1 MTDAAVCDERLSQGR
16 RRPPE
21 APNGFFTR
29 SSASLLSPRLRNR
42 SDMHSFR
49 TDSRLFRDALERLGE
64 ASSAPADGQGPEAG
78 EAGAGIDFVS
88 DRREVAPPRVIGRL
102 VALNG
107 TQGVISCP
115 LDTSEEDWSVGH
127 LITIVHKTA
136 RLVGAVCDVETHDG
150 RWSATEVNTA
160 RVTVE
165 LNGEIVDDSSGAPY
179 FHRGV
184 SSFPSLG
191 AAAHRIRAD
200 DLRAIYAFRGRE
212 GVEIGRLSQNQ
223 AIPAEIDVGEL
234 IRRLGP

>member
-1 MTDAAVCDERLSQGR
+1 MTDAAVCDELLSQGR

-29 SSASLLSPRLRNR
+29 SPASLPSPRLHKR
-42 SDMHSFR
+42 SDMHSFH

-127 LITIVHKTA
+127 LITIVHKAA

-184 SSFPSLG
+184 SSFPPWARLRTASAPTIFGPSTRFGG
-191 AAAHRIRAD
+191 A
-200 DLRAIYAFRGRE
+200 RGSKSA
-212 GVEIGRLSQNQ
+212 G
-223 AIPAEIDVGEL
+223 
-234 IRRLGP
+234 

>member
-29 SSASLLSPRLRNR
+29 SPASLLSPRLHHR
-42 SDMHSFR
+42 SDMHSIR
-49 TDSRLFRDALERLGE
+49 ADSRLFRDALERLGE

-78 EAGAGIDFVS
+78 KASAGIDFVS
-88 DRREVAPPRVIGRL
+88 DRREVEPPRVIGRL

-107 TQGVISCP
+107 TQGVISCA

-150 RWSATEVNTA
+150 LWSATEVNTA

>member
-1 MTDAAVCDERLSQGR
+1 
-16 RRPPE
+16 
-21 APNGFFTR
+21 
-29 SSASLLSPRLRNR
+29 
-42 SDMHSFR
+42 MHSFR

-64 ASSAPADGQGPEAG
+64 ASSMPVGG
-78 EAGAGIDFVS
+78 EAPDAAHVGAAKAFVS
-88 DRREVAPPRVIGRL
+88 DRREVEPPRVIGRL

-115 LDTSEEDWSVGH
+115 LETAEADWSVGH

-136 RLVGAVCDVETHDG
+136 RVVGAVCDVETDDR

-160 RVTVE
+160 QVTIE
-165 LNGEIVDDSSGAPY
+165 LAGEIVDDLSGAPY

-191 AAAHRIRAD
+191 APAHRIRAD

-212 GVEIGRLSQNQ
+212 GVEIGRLSQNE
-223 AIPAEIDVGEL
+223 AIPAEIDVGN
-234 IRRLGP
+234 

>member
-1 MTDAAVCDERLSQGR
+1 
-16 RRPPE
+16 
-21 APNGFFTR
+21 
-29 SSASLLSPRLRNR
+29 
-42 SDMHSFR
+42 MHSFR

-64 ASSAPADGQGPEAG
+64 ASSMPAGGEGPDA
-78 EAGAGIDFVS
+78 AGAGAGMDFVS
-88 DRREVAPPRVIGRL
+88 DRREVEPPRVIGRL

-160 RVTVE
+160 RVTIE
-165 LNGEIVDDSSGAPY
+165 LAGEIVDDSSGAPY

-184 SSFPSLG
+184 SSFPALG

-234 IRRLGP
+234 IRRKPVRHNPTTCGMLRYSG